1 MSEALWVLTG
11 IAWKST
17 ALLVFAALVS
27 LLMKRRSAAARH
39 LVWTW
44 TFAALLALPV
54 FTVTLPEFAIPT
66 PPAIQ
71 ATEAVVR
78 TVVTGAHVPSAKT
91 PAPQTSRATQAYMT
105 GKSIDWRGS
114 VLFVLAAGCLI
125 SLWRMASNWATLW
138 LSWKQGAPLDHVVA
152 DTLRHSLGIK
162 HQVDVRVM
170 PASTMP
176 MVFGVI
182 RPAVLLPAEAL
193 AWQPARLRAVL
204 LHELAHVRRS
214 DVATQWMARLG
225 VALHWWN
232 PLAYH
237 AWREFLKEREHATD
251 DLVLR
256 AGEAP
261 AEYAHHLLEI
271 ARTMQPG
278 PAAAVAIARKS
289 ELEGRLMAILNN
301 KLARAS
307 TGRAALATTFL
318 LALAAAAPLAS
329 LRAQQDV
336 PLPDVEALIQRARTM
351 NSPEPLKE
359 GMRAAEKARRPEI
372 AQKLA
377 EAALPLQAKVAGETS
392 VEQGTLLLKLGD
404 LQRRQG
410 RLDDAAESYRKAVVI
425 LGDRPEVADAI
436 TFFGIRAY
444 AKNEMAAAWEH
455 LNKAQALNPE
465 KSGPAAMWMAMLR
478 MKENNLTEAEAL
490 FQTALARQPSESIEA
505 AITMELY
512 AHMLLTND
520 RAQEGRAMRER
531 ADGIRKTLAV
541 APPPTPSEGI
551 LKIGGDVAPPS
562 LIHKVE
568 PAYSEEA
575 RAAKFQGTVVVS
587 VEISADGVPQRLRV
601 LRGLGLGLDEKALDA
616 IAQWRFKPAT
626 KQGQPVAVAATIEV
640 NFRLL

>member
-1 MSEALWVLTG
+1 MNEVLWTLTG

-17 ALLVFAALVS
+17 VLLALAALVT
-27 LLMKRRSAAARH
+27 LLMRRRSAAARH

-44 TFAALLALPV
+44 TFAALLAIPV
-54 FTVTLPEFAIPT
+54 FTVTLPELAIPA

-78 TVVTGAHVPSAKT
+78 TVVTGAQIPSAKT
-91 PAPQTSRATQAYMT
+91 PGAQQSRSARVTKASPT
-105 GKSIDWRGS
+105 IGWRS
-114 VLFVLAAGCLI
+114 TILFIFAAGCLI
-125 SLWRMASNWATLW
+125 SLWRMTSNWISLW
-138 LSWKQGAPLDHVVA
+138 RARRHARPAGQAIAGM
-152 DTLRHSLGIK
+152 LRRSGGVEET
-162 HQVDVRVM
+162 VDVRVT
-170 PASTMP
+170 PGGTMP

-182 RPAVLLPAEAL
+182 RPTVLLPEEAL
-193 AWQPARLRAVL
+193 DWQPERLRVVM
-204 LHELAHVRRS
+204 LHELAHVRRG

-232 PLAYH
+232 PLAYY
-237 AWREFLKEREHATD
+237 AWRQFLNEREHATD

-256 AGEAP
+256 AGEPP

-271 ARTMQPG
+271 ARTMQPS
-278 PAAAVAIARKS
+278 PAASVAIARKS
-289 ELEGRLMAILNN
+289 ELEGRLMAILNHN
-301 KLARAS
+301 IARAQMSRAKLA
-307 TGRAALATTFL
+307 TALL
-318 LALAAAAPLAS
+318 LAIAAAAPLAS

-336 PLPDVEALIQRARTM
+336 PLPDVDALIRRAQSM

-359 GMRAAEKARRPEI
+359 GIRAAEKARRPEI

-377 EAALPLQAKVAGETS
+377 QAALPLQAKVAGETS
-392 VEQGTLLLKLGD
+392 VEQGMLLLKLGD
-404 LQRRQG
+404 LQRRLGQ
-410 RLDDAAESYRKAVVI
+410 LDEAAESYRKAVAI
-425 LGDRPEVADAI
+425 LGDRRETSDAI
-436 TFFGIRAY
+436 TFFGIRAF

-465 KSGPAAMWMAMLR
+465 KSGSASMWMAMLR
-478 MKENNLTEAEAL
+478 LKENNLKEAEAL
-490 FQTALARQPSESIEA
+490 FQTALARQPADSVEA

-531 ADGIRKTLAV
+531 ADGIRKAIAV
-541 APPPTPSEGI
+541 AAPPTPSEGI

-575 RAAKFQGTVVVS
+575 RAAKFQGTVVVA

-616 IAQWRFKPAT
+616 IAQWRFKPAS
-626 KQGQPVAVAATIEV
+626 KEGQPVAVAATIEV
-640 NFRLL
+640 NFRLM